1 MSVIDSTH
9 RWTSVLDRVLTF
21 SLILFVIFSMFSIS
35 ITQIAFAVGTVAWV
49 TKVSLTKSWS
59 RARFPLGIPILLFIA
74 ACILAVATAVD
85 PGYSVKPLKKLLQ
98 ILIFFWAVNSIRDEK
113 ERDFLVLL
121 LVVAGCVAALY
132 GIYQG
137 LLTPV
142 TMGSELEKGVRV
154 EGTMSIYM
162 TFAGILM
169 LVGLIAL
176 GRLLLRKPRENWLVI
191 AVFLIIVCL
200 LLTLTRQAWLG
211 FLTGLVFL
219 VLVWKT
225 RLLWGIPILLVLAL
239 LFSPAGVKERI
250 HSMVDLSDWT
260 LQSRVALWQGG
271 WQVFKDYPLT
281 GCGFRCMD
289 LVHTNYPDPT
299 GYIKKYRGMHNNF
312 VQLAVDTGL
321 LGLTAWVS
329 IWACYFLALFRRTR
343 DPEKISSS
351 GWVIHGSAAAVL
363 GFLAGGF
370 FEVNFY
376 DSEVAM
382 LLYFIM
388 ALPFVGENSEPGTL
402 TEI

>member
-1 MSVIDSTH
+1 MPAIDTTH
-9 RWTSVLDRVLTF
+9 PWTPALDRVLSI
-21 SLILFVIFSMFSIS
+21 SLILFVAFSMFSIS
-35 ITQIAFAVGTVAWV
+35 ITQIAFTVGTVTWL
-49 TKVSLTKSWS
+49 TKVSLTHSWN
-59 RARFPLGIPILLFIA
+59 RVRFPLGIPFLLFLV
-74 ACILAVATAVD
+74 ACVLAVVTAVD
-85 PGYSVKPLKKLLQ
+85 PGYSVKSLKKLLQ
-98 ILIFFWAVNSIRDEK
+98 ILIFFWTVNSIKDEK
-113 ERDFLVLL
+113 ERDFLVLVL
-121 LVVAGCVAALY
+121 AVAGCVAALY

-142 TMGSELEKGVRV
+142 TTATRV
-154 EGTMSIYM
+154 AGTMSIYM

-169 LVGLIAL
+169 LAGLVTL
-176 GRLLLRKPRENWLVI
+176 GRFLFRKPRESWLGG

-219 VLVWKT
+219 VFVWKT
-225 RLLWGIPILLVLAL
+225 RLLWAIPVLLALAL
-239 LFSPAGVKERI
+239 LLSPAGVKQRI
-250 HSMVDLSDWT
+250 HSMVDLTDWT
-260 LQSRVALWQGG
+260 YQSRLALWQGG

-289 LVHTNYPDPT
+289 LVHIHYPDPT
-299 GYIKKYRGMHNNF
+299 GYIKKYRGMHNNL

-321 LGLTAWVS
+321 LGLAAWIS

-343 DPEKISSS
+343 DPAKNASPL
-351 GWVIHGSAAAVL
+351 WVIHGSAAAVL

-382 LLYFIM
+382 LLYFVM
-388 ALPFVGENSEPGTL
+388 ALPFVAKQSEHQTRAEN
-402 TEI
+402 

>member
-1 MSVIDSTH
+1 MNSTH
-9 RWTSVLDRVLTF
+9 RLTPALDKVLTF
-21 SLILFVIFSMFSIS
+21 SLILFVMFSMFSIS
-35 ITQIAFAVGTVAWV
+35 ITQIAFAVGTIAWL
-49 TKVSLTKSWS
+49 TKVSLNNSWKQ
-59 RARFPLGIPILLFIA
+59 AQFPLWVPFLLFISA
-74 ACILAVATAVD
+74 SVLAVVTAVD

-98 ILIFFWAVNSIRDEK
+98 ILIFFWAVNSIKNEK

-121 LVVAGCVAALY
+121 LAVAGCVAASY

-142 TMGSELEKGVRV
+142 TTATRV

-169 LVGLIAL
+169 LSGLVAL
-176 GRLLLRKPRENWLVI
+176 GRFLMREPRESWLGV
-191 AVFLIIVCL
+191 AVFLIVVCL

-219 VLVWKT
+219 VFVWKK
-225 RLLWGIPILLVLAL
+225 RLLWGIPVLLALAL
-239 LFSPAGVKERI
+239 LFAPAGVKQRI

-260 LQSRVALWQGG
+260 YQSRLALWQGG

-289 LVHTNYPDPT
+289 LVHTDYPDPT

-321 LGLTAWVS
+321 LGLTAWLS
-329 IWACYFLALFRRTR
+329 IWACYFLALFRKTR
-343 DPEKISSS
+343 APAKNSSAN
-351 GWVIHGSAAAVL
+351 WVIYSSTAAVL
-363 GFLAGGF
+363 GFLAGGV
-370 FEVNFY
+370 FEVNYY
-376 DSEVAM
+376 DSEVTM

-388 ALPFVGENSEPGTL
+388 ALPFAGKGAKPELL
-402 TEI
+402 T

>member
-1 MSVIDSTH
+1 
-9 RWTSVLDRVLTF
+9 
-21 SLILFVIFSMFSIS
+21 MFSIS
-35 ITQIAFAVGTVAWV
+35 ITQIAFAVGIVAWL
-49 TKVSLTKSWS
+49 TKVSLAKSWKQL
-59 RARFPLGIPILLFIA
+59 RFPLGIPFLLFVT
-74 ACILAVATAVD
+74 ACILAVVTAVD
-85 PGYSVKPLKKLLQ
+85 PGYSLKPLKKLLQ
-98 ILIFFWAVNSIRDEK
+98 ILIFFWAVNSIRNEK
-113 ERDFLVLL
+113 ERDLLVLL
-121 LVVAGCVAALY
+121 LTVAGCVAALY

-142 TMGSELEKGVRV
+142 TTATRV

-169 LVGLIAL
+169 LTGLVTL
-176 GRLLLRKPRENWLVI
+176 GRLLLRKPRENWLGV
-191 AVFLIIVCL
+191 AVFLITVCL

-219 VLVWKT
+219 VFVWKT
-225 RLLWGIPILLVLAL
+225 RLLWGIPVLLVLAL
-239 LFSPAGVKERI
+239 LFSPAGVKERM

-260 LQSRVALWQGG
+260 YQSRLALWQGG

-289 LVHTNYPDPT
+289 LVHTDYPDPT
-299 GYIKKYRGMHNNF
+299 GYIAKYRGMHNNF

-321 LGLTAWVS
+321 LGLTAWIS
-329 IWACYFLALFRRTR
+329 IWACYFLALFRKTR
-343 DPEKISSS
+343 DPAINSSS
-351 GWVIHGSAAAVL
+351 GWIIHGSSAAVL

-388 ALPFVGENSEPGTL
+388 ALPFVGNNSKSEARAGN
-402 TEI
+402 

>member
-1 MSVIDSTH
+1 MLVIDSTH
-9 RWTSVLDRVLTF
+9 RWTPALDRVLTI
-21 SLILFVIFSMFSIS
+21 SLILFVVFSMFSIS
-35 ITQIAFAVGTVAWV
+35 ITQIAFAIGTVAWL
-49 TKVSLTKSWS
+49 TKVSLTQSWK
-59 RARFPLGIPILLFIA
+59 RVRFPLGIPFLLFIV
-74 ACILAVATAVD
+74 ACILAVVTAVD

-98 ILIFFWAVNSIRDEK
+98 ILIFFWAVNSIRDERQ
-113 ERDFLVLL
+113 RDFLVLL
-121 LVVAGCVAALY
+121 LVVAGCAAASY

-142 TMGSELEKGVRV
+142 TTATRV

-169 LVGLIAL
+169 LVGLVAL
-176 GRLLLRKPRENWLVI
+176 GRFLLRKPRENWLGV
-191 AVFLIIVCL
+191 AVLLIIVCL

-211 FLTGLVFL
+211 FLTGLIFL
-219 VLVWKT
+219 VFVWKT

-239 LFSPAGVKERI
+239 LFAPAGVKERM
-250 HSMVDLSDWT
+250 HSMVDLTDWT
-260 LQSRVALWQGG
+260 LQSRLALWQGG

-321 LGLTAWVS
+321 LGLTAWMS
-329 IWACYFLALFRRTR
+329 IWACYFLALFKRARG
-343 DPEKISSS
+343 PGENSSPR
-351 GWVIHGSAAAVL
+351 WVIHGSAAAVL

-388 ALPFVGENSEPGTL
+388 ALPFAAEKSDKETL
-402 TEI
+402 AKN

>member
-9 RWTSVLDRVLTF
+9 RLTPILDRILTL
-21 SLILFVIFSMFSIS
+21 SLILFVMFSMFSIS
-35 ITQIAFAVGTVAWV
+35 ITQIAFAVGTVAW
-49 TKVSLTKSWS
+49 LTKASLNNSWKQV
-59 RARFPLGIPILLFIA
+59 RLPLVIPFLLFIA
-74 ACILAVATAVD
+74 ACVLAVVTAVD

-113 ERDFLVLL
+113 ERDILVLL
-121 LVVAGCVAALY
+121 LAVAGCVAALY

-142 TMGSELEKGVRV
+142 TTKTRV

-169 LVGLIAL
+169 LAGLVAL
-176 GRLLLRKPRENWLVI
+176 GRFLLKKPRENWLGV

-219 VLVWKT
+219 VFIWKT
-225 RLLWGIPILLVLAL
+225 RLLLGIPVLLVLAL
-239 LFSPAGVKERI
+239 LFAPAGVKERI
-250 HSMVDLSDWT
+250 HSMTDLSDWT
-260 LQSRVALWQGG
+260 YQSRLALWQGG

-289 LVHTNYPDPT
+289 LVHTEYPDPT
-299 GYIKKYRGMHNNF
+299 GDIKKYRGMHNNF

-321 LGLTAWVS
+321 LGLTAWIS
-329 IWACYFLALFRRTR
+329 IWAGYFLALFRRTR
-343 DPEKISSS
+343 DPAKNASSR
-351 GWVIHGSAAAVL
+351 WVIHGSTAAVL

-376 DSEVAM
+376 DSEVVM

-388 ALPFVGENSEPGTL
+388 ALPFVGQNSES
-402 TEI
+402 EA

>member
-1 MSVIDSTH
+1 
-9 RWTSVLDRVLTF
+9 
-21 SLILFVIFSMFSIS
+21 
-35 ITQIAFAVGTVAWV
+35 
-49 TKVSLTKSWS
+49 
-59 RARFPLGIPILLFIA
+59 
-74 ACILAVATAVD
+74 
-85 PGYSVKPLKKLLQ
+85 
-98 ILIFFWAVNSIRDEK
+98 
-113 ERDFLVLL
+113 
-121 LVVAGCVAALY
+121 
-132 GIYQG
+132 
-137 LLTPV
+137 
-142 TMGSELEKGVRV
+142 
-154 EGTMSIYM
+154 M

-169 LVGLIAL
+169 LAGLMTL
-176 GRLLLRKPRENWLVI
+176 GRFLLREPRENWLGV

-219 VLVWKT
+219 VFVWKT
-225 RLLWGIPILLVLAL
+225 RLLWGIPVLLALAL
-239 LFSPAGVKERI
+239 LLSPAGVKERI
-250 HSMVDLSDWT
+250 HSMADLSDWT
-260 LQSRVALWQGG
+260 YQSRLALWQGG

-289 LVHTNYPDPT
+289 LVHTDYPDPT

-329 IWACYFLALFRRTR
+329 IWACYFLALFRKTR
-343 DPEKISSS
+343 DPEKNSSG

-363 GFLAGGF
+363 GFLAGGI

-388 ALPFVGENSEPGTL
+388 ALPFAAEKSAA
-402 TEI
+402 IK

>member
-1 MSVIDSTH
+1 MNSTH
-9 RWTSVLDRVLTF
+9 RLTPVLDKVLTL
-21 SLILFVIFSMFSIS
+21 SLILFAMFSMFSIS
-35 ITQIAFAVGTVAWV
+35 ITQIAFAVGTVAW
-49 TKVSLTKSWS
+49 LTKAALNNSLKQV
-59 RARFPLGIPILLFIA
+59 RFPLGIPFLLFIS
-74 ACILAVATAVD
+74 ACVLAVVTAVD

-98 ILIFFWAVNSIRDEK
+98 ILIFFWAVNSIKDEK

-121 LVVAGCVAALY
+121 LVAAGCAAALV

-142 TMGSELEKGVRV
+142 TTATRV

-169 LVGLIAL
+169 LSGLVAL
-176 GRLLLRKPRENWLVI
+176 GRFLLRKPRENWLGV

-211 FLTGLVFL
+211 FLIGLVFL
-219 VLVWKT
+219 VFVWKT
-225 RLLWGIPILLVLAL
+225 RLLLGIPVLLVLAL

-250 HSMVDLSDWT
+250 HSMADLSDWT
-260 LQSRVALWQGG
+260 YQSRLALWQGG

-289 LVHTNYPDPT
+289 LVHTDYPDPT

-312 VQLAVDTGL
+312 VQVAVDTGL
-321 LGLTAWVS
+321 LGLTAWIS
-329 IWACYFLALFRRTR
+329 IWACYFLALFKKAR
-343 DPEKISSS
+343 DPATNSSAR
-351 GWVIHGSAAAVL
+351 WVIHGSCAAVI

-388 ALPFVGENSEPGTL
+388 ALPFVAEKTKA
-402 TEI
+402 IK